1 MAGINRREFN
11 VAFMSMII
19 APAGTASYPALADD
33 DVRSIKHELGSTE
46 ITGKPTRVIAL
57 EFSFLQTLDVL
68 GVVPVGISDDNQ
80 AARVEQLLGK
90 KIDYASVGTRLEP
103 NLELIS
109 TLSPDLIIADVTRH
123 SAVYQQLSSIAPTIV
138 LNSWEGDYDTIKS
151 SVITIAEALGE
162 RAKGDETIARH
173 TEIMSKIIAQIPTNE
188 QRRILL
194 AVATPDSLS
203 LHTSSSFTGSVFKA
217 MGLPP
222 AIQSDK
228 PVESGANLE
237 RLIAVS
243 PEILLIGADP
253 GGTVVD
259 QWKDNSAWTNIPA
272 VQNKVAFEIDR
283 TQFVRFRGLKI
294 AELLAQEVLAKVY
307 GGK

>member
-217 MGLPP
+217 MGCHRPSSR
-222 AIQSDK
+222 ISRWRVVQ
-228 PVESGANLE
+228 
-237 RLIAVS
+237 
-243 PEILLIGADP
+243 IL
-253 GGTVVD
+253 
-259 QWKDNSAWTNIPA
+259 SA
-272 VQNKVAFEIDR
+272 
-283 TQFVRFRGLKI
+283 
-294 AELLAQEVLAKVY
+294 
-307 GGK
+307 